1 MNALVLVVDDHADT
15 REGYEAYLRFIGARV
30 ATASSAEDA
39 IKLAR
44 DLTPDVIVMDG
55 KLPGMS
61 GPEAVEILRA
71 DTQTQSIPIIS
82 VSGHHGGDKQCDRS
96 LMKPCTPDELAA
108 AIRDVLGT
116 AKRSRPLSD

>member
-30 ATASSAEDA
+30 ATASSGEDA

-44 DLTPDVIVMDG
+44 DLAPDVIVMDG
-55 KLPGMS
+55 KLPGIS

-82 VSGHHGGDKQCDRS
+82 VSGHHGGDTLCDRS
-96 LMKPCTPDELAA
+96 LMKPCTPDELAT

-116 AKRSRPLSD
+116 AKRSRPRSE

>member
-1 MNALVLVVDDHADT
+1 MDALVLVVDDHADT

-30 ATASSAEDA
+30 ATAGSGEAA

-61 GPEAVEILRA
+61 GHDAIEVLRT
-71 DTQTQSIPIIS
+71 DTQTRSIPIIS
-82 VSGHHGGDKQCDRS
+82 VSGRQGNDTRCDMF
-96 LMKPCTPDELAA
+96 LMKPCTPDRLAT
-108 AIRDVLGT
+108 AIRDVLGKP
-116 AKRSRPLSD
+116 KRPRPRSK

>member
-1 MNALVLVVDDHADT
+1 MDALVLVVDDHADT

-30 ATASSAEDA
+30 ATAGNGEDA

-61 GPEAVEILRA
+61 GHDAIEILRR
-71 DTQTQSIPIIS
+71 DTHTRSIPIIS
-82 VSGHHGGDKQCDRS
+82 VSGRHGGDTRCDMF
-96 LMKPCTPDELAA
+96 LMKPCTPDALAA
-108 AIRDVLGT
+108 AIRDVLG
-116 AKRSRPLSD
+116 KSNRPRRRSE